1 MTSAAEPT
9 ESIRDSLL
17 GPEEPWPFDDASAIR
32 RVYSEGAVLLGSG
45 RALLL
50 QIAHPA
56 VAAGVAE
63 HSSFRK
69 RRIER
74 LLRTLRPT
82 LAIVFGDRD
91 QALAAAAAINGVH
104 RGVAGAG
111 YSARDPDLLLY
122 VLATLI
128 DTTLLVHDRFVRP
141 LARDEV
147 EAYYGDMKVVGT
159 LLGIPAAHLP
169 RDIEAFHAYFDG
181 ALAAL
186 RINDTSR
193 FLAHEIFDTAPALS
207 PVLWPLKHLTAGLLP
222 PRLRAEFGLRWGL
235 KREAA
240 LNASASLSRRLLPLT
255 PRSLRRPPWFLLP
268 RKRA

>member
-1 MTSAAEPT
+1 MTFVAKPA
-9 ESIRDSLL
+9 ESIRGSPP
-17 GPEEPWPFDDASAIR
+17 GPGEPWPFDDASAIR
-32 RVYSEGAVLLGSG
+32 RVHNEGALLLGAG

-82 LAIVFGDRD
+82 LAMVFGDRD
-91 QALAAAAAINGVH
+91 QALAAAASINGVH
-104 RGVAGAG
+104 RGVIGAG

-141 LARDEV
+141 LTRDEAG
-147 EAYYGDMKVVGT
+147 AYYNDMKLIGT
-159 LLGIPAAHLP
+159 LLGIPSAHLP
-169 RDIEAFHAYFDG
+169 RDIEAFRAYFDG
-181 ALAAL
+181 AIGAL
-186 RINDTSR
+186 RVNDTSR
-193 FLAHEIFDTAPALS
+193 SLAHEIFDTAPALS
-207 PVLWPLKHLTAGLLP
+207 PVLWPMKHLTAGLLP
-222 PRLRAEFGLRWGL
+222 PHLRDEFGLSWGP

-240 LNASASLSRRLLPLT
+240 LDALATLSRRLLPVT
-255 PRSLRRPPWFLLP
+255 PRPLRRPPWFLLP
-268 RKRA
+268 